1 MINPFIILLNLFNAI
16 LQVYI
21 GFLFFSYFS
30 VTQKGKWFNL
40 SALAILSVALTLFL
54 TISPMGIV
62 RLLLVYSITFFTAFL
77 FKLKWY
83 NYLLL
88 STLILST
95 SGISEFIVTVLISFL
110 FSVDAQTATQGAFQ
124 VLGIVLSKMLVMI
137 VLAVLKILKYR
148 FSYSL
153 TIKKAFTLL
162 LIPLSTTIISLLHI
176 NLFVIF
182 PKQSNTLLYS
192 SLVSYIV
199 LVLSNIIVF
208 HLIDNSY
215 KESERE
221 KKLTAVTELLHAQSE
236 QYEQMQQH
244 NHRVMKMRHDQK
256 NFILGLLSLLES
268 GDAAA
273 AEALLKRELDMLKKP
288 DEYDFNN
295 IVSAVVKTKSD
306 WASSHGVAID
316 FKYSE
321 LHKIQI
327 SAVDIAIILGNA
339 LDNAIES
346 TQKTEGVDK
355 TIRLIVKIN
364 QDLIVIIIKN
374 PTKEPVNTAN
384 LISTK
389 RNNGS
394 RGFGIVGI
402 EELTKKYEGE
412 VIFRYEDHAFE
423 TNIVMRNVVK

>member
-54 TISPMGIV
+54 TLSPMGIV
-62 RLLLVYSITFFTAFL
+62 RMLLVYSITFFTAFL

-124 VLGIVLSKMLVMI
+124 VLGIVLSKMMVML

-394 RGFGIVGI
+394 RGFGIAGI

-412 VIFRYEDHAFE
+412 VIFRYEDLTFE

>member
-21 GFLFFSYFS
+21 SFLFFSYFS

-54 TISPMGIV
+54 TLSPMGIV
-62 RLLLVYSITFFTAFL
+62 RMLLVYSITFFTAFL

-110 FSVDAQTATQGAFQ
+110 FSVDTQTATQGAFQ
-124 VLGIVLSKMLVMI
+124 VLGIVLSKMMVMI

-148 FSYSL
+148 LSYSL
-153 TIKKAFTLL
+153 TIKKALTLL

-182 PKQSNTLLYS
+182 PEQSNTLLYS

-221 KKLTAVTELLHAQSE
+221 KKLTIVTELLHAQGE

-268 GDAAA
+268 GDTTS

-295 IVSAVVKTKSD
+295 IVSAVVKAKSD
-306 WASSHGVAID
+306 HASSHGITID

-394 RGFGIVGI
+394 RGFGIAGI
-402 EELTKKYEGE
+402 EELTKKYDGE
-412 VIFRYEDHAFE
+412 AIFRCENLIFE
-423 TNIVMRNVVK
+423 TNIVMRNMVK

>member
-30 VTQKGKWFNL
+30 VTRKGKWFNL

-54 TISPMGIV
+54 TLSPMGIV
-62 RLLLVYSITFFTAFL
+62 RMLLVYSITFFTAFL

-124 VLGIVLSKMLVMI
+124 VLGIVLSKMMVML

-153 TIKKAFTLL
+153 TIKKALTLL
-162 LIPLSTTIISLLHI
+162 LIPLSTTIISILHI

-182 PKQSNTLLYS
+182 PEQSNTLLYS

-215 KESERE
+215 KESEIE
-221 KKLTAVTELLHAQSE
+221 KKLTTVTELLHAQGE

-268 GDAAA
+268 GDTAS
-273 AEALLKRELDMLKKP
+273 AEALLKRELDILKKP
-288 DEYDFNN
+288 DEYDFSN
-295 IVSAVVKTKSD
+295 IVSAVVKAKSD
-306 WASSHGVAID
+306 RASSHGIAID

-355 TIRLIVKIN
+355 TIRLIVKIC

-394 RGFGIVGI
+394 RGFGIAGI
-402 EELTKKYEGE
+402 EELTKKYDGE
-412 VIFRYEDHAFE
+412 AIFRCEDLTFE
-423 TNIVMRNVVK
+423 TNIVMRNKIK